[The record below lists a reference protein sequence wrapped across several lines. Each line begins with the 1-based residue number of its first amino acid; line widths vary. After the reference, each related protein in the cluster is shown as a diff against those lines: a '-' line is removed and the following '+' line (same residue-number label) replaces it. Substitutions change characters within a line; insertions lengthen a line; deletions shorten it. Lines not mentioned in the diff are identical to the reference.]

1 MILAG
6 DIGGTK
12 TFLGLF
18 DRSTDRPRPVVV
30 RTFSTLGYPSLKAI
44 LSDFASERAVKD
56 ADVETATFGVA
67 GPVTGKTAR
76 LTNVAWL
83 VDTRDIASSFDIER
97 VGLLN
102 DLEAMAYSVPVLDG
116 SEVVVL
122 QEGTIAPDG
131 NMALIAAGTG
141 LGEAVL
147 HRVGRQLIPMATEA
161 GHADFAARNEREID
175 LVRDLIERFGHA
187 EVEHV
192 VSGHGLVNI
201 HRMTHTGPCLA
212 NVDLNDPNA
221 PAAISGA
228 GMERRCRG
236 CVDALDMFVEA
247 YGAEAGNLAVRSVA
261 MGGVFVGGGIAPK
274 ILPALTDGRF
284 IRAFSDKMAPFSD
297 LLAKIAVKV
306 ILKEEAGLLGAA
318 VHARS
323 LT

>member
-18 DRSTDRPRPVVV
+18 DRSTDRPRPVLV
-30 RTFSTLGYPSLKAI
+30 RTFPTLGYPSLKAI
-44 LSDFASERAVKD
+44 LSDFVSDRAVKD

-102 DLEAMAYSVPVLDG
+102 DLEAMAYSVPLLDS

-122 QEGTIAPDG
+122 QEGTTAAEG
-131 NMALIAAGTG
+131 NMAVIAAGTG

-161 GHADFAARNEREID
+161 GHADFGARNEREID
-175 LVRDLIERFGHA
+175 LLRDLIQRFGHA

-201 HRMTHTGPCLA
+201 HRVTHTGPCRA
-212 NVDLNDPNA
+212 NVDLNDANA
-221 PAAISGA
+221 PAAISAA

-236 CVDALDMFVEA
+236 CVDALGMFVEA

-261 MGGVFVGGGIAPK
+261 LGGVFVGGGIAPK
-274 ILPALTDGRF
+274 ILPALNDGRF
-284 IRAFSDKMAPFSD
+284 IRAFCDKMAPFSD
-297 LLAKIAVKV
+297 LLAKIPVKI
-306 ILKEEAGLLGAA
+306 ILNEEAGLLGAA